1 MIIPFEQLKDSFHIY
16 IILRGNNMNI
26 IKLIGIFFSKSSDF
40 CYLISNKLYKS
51 QQEKRVAPWF
61 RNQGDKTLR
70 LDYNLNEKSIV
81 FDLGGYEGQWASDIY
96 SKYCCR
102 IYIFEPVPEFAQN
115 IKQRFLKNPK
125 ISVHHF
131 GLAGETC
138 KEILC
143 VSADGSS
150 VFKQS
155 SNSVEITLLKAIDF
169 LNENNIHHIDL
180 MKINIEGGEYS
191 LLEHL
196 IETGFVKQIDN
207 MQVQF
212 HDFVPNAEQRM
223 IEIQQKIATTHNLTY
238 QYKFVWENWKIK
250 ENYNQNGV

>member
-1 MIIPFEQLKDSFHIY
+1 MKNVLIKKGEAIGTMFQSL
-16 IILRGNNMNI
+16 G
-26 IKLIGIFFSKSSDF
+26 KLIHRSE
-40 CYLISNKLYKS
+40 
-51 QQEKRVAPWF
+51 QEKRVIPWF
-61 RNQGDKTLR
+61 RDYGDKTLR
-70 LDYNLNEKSIV
+70 LDYDLDENSVV

-102 IYIFEPVPEFAQN
+102 IFIFEPVPEFAKN
-115 IKQRFLKNPK
+115 IEQRFLKNPK
-125 ISVHHF
+125 ISVQRF
-131 GLAGETC
+131 GLSGETC
-138 KEILC
+138 KENLN

-155 SNSVEITLLKAIDF
+155 SNSVEITLLKATNF
-169 LNENNIHHIDL
+169 FKENNIHHIDL

-196 IETGFVKQIDN
+196 IETCFVNQIDN
-207 MQVQF
+207 IQVQF
-212 HDFVPNAEQRM
+212 HDFVPNAEKRM
-223 IEIQQKIATTHNLTY
+223 MEIQHKIATTHNLTY

>member
-1 MIIPFEQLKDSFHIY
+1 
-16 IILRGNNMNI
+16 MNT
-26 IKLIGIFFSKSSDF
+26 IKLISIFFLKSGDF
-40 CYLISNKLYKS
+40 CYLISKKLYKS

-70 LDYNLNEKSIV
+70 LDYNLNDKSIV
-81 FDLGGYEGQWASDIY
+81 FDLGGYEGQWTSDIY

-102 IYIFEPVPEFAQN
+102 IFIFEPVPEFAHN
-115 IKQRFLKNPK
+115 IKQRFLTNPK
-125 ISVHHF
+125 ISVHVF

-138 KEILC
+138 KEKLC

-155 SNSVEITLLKAIDF
+155 SNSVEITLIKAIDF
-169 LNENNIHHIDL
+169 INENKIHHIDL

-196 IETGFVKQIDN
+196 IETGFITQIDN
-207 MQVQF
+207 IQVQF

-223 IEIQQKIATTHNLTY
+223 KEIQRKMATTHNLTY

-250 ENYNQNGV
+250 DNYDQNGV